1 MGVFIQTYDQEIGS
15 LSSFYVK
22 GDRYSLP
29 ELLIQLIGQ
38 DFVSP
43 CIRNFK
49 KCVCWSLFVA

>member
-29 ELLIQLIGQ
+29 LLKQLIGQ

-49 KCVCWSLFVA
+49 KCVGLSLFVA